1 LVANGFASILKPG
14 DEVLVSAM
22 EHHNIVPWQMLCE
35 RTGATLKVIPMN
47 DNGELIMAEYDKFS
61 DKTKI
66 VTVNHIS
73 NALGTVNPI
82 KYMTDK
88 AHEFGAAVLIDG
100 AQAVPHIKPDVQNL
114 DCDFMFFQDT
124 KYVVQQELGF
134 IRERKL
140 AE

>member
-1 LVANGFASILKPG
+1 MINCF
-14 DEVLVSAM
+14 
-22 EHHNIVPWQMLCE
+22 
-35 RTGATLKVIPMN
+35 
-47 DNGELIMAEYDKFS
+47 

-114 DCDFMFFQDT
+114 IVILCFSGHKICGPT
-124 KYVVQQELGF
+124 GIGILYGKESWLN
-134 IRERKL
+134 KL
-140 AE
+140 PAYQGEAK

>member
-47 DNGELIMAEYDKFS
+47 DNGELIMAEYDKLS

-114 DCDFMFFQDT
+114 IVILCFFHT
-124 KYVVQQELGF
+124 KYVVQQELDF

>member
-1 LVANGFASILKPG
+1 MIL
-14 DEVLVSAM
+14 L
-22 EHHNIVPWQMLCE
+22 
-35 RTGATLKVIPMN
+35 
-47 DNGELIMAEYDKFS
+47 S

-73 NALGTVNPI
+73 MLGTVNPI

-100 AQAVPHIKPDVQNL
+100 AQAVHIKPDVQNL
-114 DCDFMFFQDT
+114 DCDFYVFQDT
-124 KYVVQQELGF
+124 NMWSNRNWDF